1 MEPTVSD
8 VESSLVDLAGVSLE
22 TLRSMD
28 DRVLAPSVRELLPQ
42 IDHHLASVSQLDGGA
57 MRFD

>member
-8 VESSLVDLAGVSLE
+8 VESSLVVLVGVSLD
-22 TLRSMD
+22 TLRSID
-28 DRVLAPSVRELLPQ
+28 ARVLAGSVQELLPQ
-42 IDHHLASVSQLDGGA
+42 IDHQLASVSQLDGGA